1 MVNMSMKEKKN
12 TIFEEIKSLIFI
24 VFVACLIRTLV
35 FEPFYIPSSSMEPT
49 LVEGD
54 YVFSTKYDY
63 GYSKYSL
70 SPFSMDIFN
79 GRILEKQASV
89 GDIMIFRPPHRMDVR
104 YIKRLIG
111 LPGDKIQMVDGSLS
125 INGKIL
131 QKDYVGEY
139 VDANGT
145 KFKRYK
151 ETLQNGLV
159 HDIITL
165 DHPANKNSEI
175 FEVPQDTYFFM
186 GDNRDNSLD
195 SRFDLGYVP
204 SENIISKAKL
214 IHFSTDH
221 PLWVENQD
229 LADRFKQ
236 VWVWMSSVRFSRMFH
251 SIYN

>member
-1 MVNMSMKEKKN
+1 
-12 TIFEEIKSLIFI
+12 
-24 VFVACLIRTLV
+24 
-35 FEPFYIPSSSMEPT
+35 
-49 LVEGD
+49 
-54 YVFSTKYDY
+54 
-63 GYSKYSL
+63 
-70 SPFSMDIFN
+70 
-79 GRILEKQASV
+79 
-89 GDIMIFRPPHRMDVR
+89 MDVR

-111 LPGDKIQMVDGSLS
+111 LPGDKIQMIDGNLS
-125 INGKIL
+125 VNGKML

-139 VDANGT
+139 VDANGSV
-145 KFKRYK
+145 FKKYK
-151 ETLQNGLV
+151 ETLPNGLV

-165 DHPANKNSEI
+165 DRPANKNSEI
-175 FEVPQDTYFFM
+175 FEVPQNAYFFM

-195 SRFDLGYVP
+195 SRFELGYVP

-236 VWVWMSSVRFSRMFH
+236 VWVWMFSVRFSRMFH